1 MSHLP
6 DFTRPAEQI
15 RELQQ
20 LEQLG
25 AVVNTTDFKLR
36 MRAHLV
42 AEAAAHHT
50 PLIYRDAAGQLVE
63 EWIGFGELA
72 PALSSAMQQ
81 VETQP
86 THAFPLAMPSQL
98 V

>member
-6 DFTRPAEQI
+6 DYPRSAEQI

-25 AVVNTTDFKLR
+25 AVVNTAEFKLR

-42 AEAAAHHT
+42 AEAAAHQT
-50 PLIYRDAAGQLVE
+50 PLVYRDAAGQLVE

-81 VETQP
+81 AEARP
-86 THAFPLAMPSQL
+86 TYAFPLEMPGQL

>member
-6 DFTRPAEQI
+6 NYTRPAEQI

-25 AVVNTTDFKLR
+25 VVVNTADFKLR

-42 AEAAAHHT
+42 AEATAHQT
-50 PLIYRDAAGQLVE
+50 PLVYRDAAGQLVE
-63 EWIGFGELA
+63 EWIGFGELS

-81 VETQP
+81 AEAKP
-86 THAFPLAMPSQL
+86 TYAFPLGMPSQL